1 MTELP
6 EHLTADGWLRGLFS
20 AQEVRK
26 GGVLKRKI
34 RDVERLCGQDRFMAE
49 VQTRGFQM
57 VRNGQHFVVFCNA
70 EPIRRVV

>member
-1 MTELP
+1 MP
-6 EHLTADGWLRGLFS
+6 DHLTPDGWLRSLFS

-49 VQTRGFQM
+49 VQARGFQM

-70 EPIRRVV
+70 DPIRKVV